1 MVSDA
6 TRIIMCNLRLGQL
19 VAAAFSSLYRFVLAN
34 VLSCTAYAVYF
45 DHKRRSDPDFRKAL
59 KRESRREARAA
70 KEEAEAQGI
79 QQKQAIENAVREARE
94 EGFPTDVEDKEAYF
108 MNEVGQGE
116 VLCQD
121 RKFSAGIW
129 MKLRMLRPTSRDQAH
144 RGSTLLLQ
152 GSQSLSSTPRPYPYL
167 RQDCSKAGHRLARRD
182 DCFRPDDQRRSL
194 WCGRIWL
201 RTWFCDWD

>member
-1 MVSDA
+1 MLEHARSVA
-6 TRIIMCNLRLGQL
+6 FLLQQL
-19 VAAAFSSLYRFVLAN
+19 LSLLSLETMAN
-34 VLSCTAYAVYF
+34 SLPYVAYAVYF

-70 KEEAEAQGI
+70 KEEAEAQGV
-79 QQKQAIENAVREARE
+79 QQKQAIENAVSEARE

-121 RKFSAGIW
+121 GTFSSGPS
-129 MKLRMLRPTSRDQAH
+129 LQHYCLLRPSARQQAN

-152 GSQSLSSTPRPYPYL
+152 GSQGLPQPTRPHSYL
-167 RQDCSKAGHRLARRD
+167 RQDCPEAGHRYTGGD
-182 DCFRPDDQRRSL
+182 DCFGSYNQCWSL
-194 WCGRIWL
+194 RCGRL
-201 RTWFCDWD
+201 RLRAWFLRGD